1 MLPKHFEYQ
10 RTYYSLLLLC
20 VQPVHRTARVVR
32 SLVRANATN
41 ARTATASIVLTL
53 HASVRHFSFH
63 FTELENSYIK
73 VFFIFNTTYFLLTLF
88 FADNIVLVLRKCCCA
103 CENDVSRQLIE
114 EFLEY
119 HDIGLHSVQKNIV
132 FLFSSA
138 AQFE

>member
-1 MLPKHFEYQ
+1 MPPYVTF
-10 RTYYSLLLLC
+10 RFILL
-20 VQPVHRTARVVR
+20 
-32 SLVRANATN
+32 NWK
-41 ARTATASIVLTL
+41 TATL
-53 HASVRHFSFH
+53 RF
-63 FTELENSYIK
+63 
-73 VFFIFNTTYFLLTLF
+73 FFIFNTTYFLLTLF